1 MSLISEALELQ
12 VQRKPRSV
20 QVEAVPPFASRSWG
34 LKAIA
39 WVAGI
44 LIAVILGVWQ
54 GESLWNFVQK
64 TTGFQGTWMNPI
76 PAVKKTE
83 AVRPANPPDKQE
95 VTPSPPLAVGSK
107 SLADKTANAVSV
119 RSDVTPAAMPA
130 PVLVALQTSDMDEG
144 AEAEKRRHRRELAVR
159 NLDIQGVRMQGSDS
173 RALIHGVPVGLG
185 EAVGTEGIKLKAIEA
200 SRLIFED
207 STGAEFYKSY

>member
-1 MSLISEALELQ
+1 MSLITEALELQ
-12 VQRKPRSV
+12 TRKKPRAI
-20 QVEAVPPFASRSWG
+20 QAVDLPPFSRRPWI
-34 LKAIA
+34 LKAVA
-39 WVAGI
+39 W
-44 LIAVILGVWQ
+44 ILGIGVAVVLGFWQ

-64 TTGFQGTWMNPI
+64 TTGFQGDWMNSS
-76 PAVKKTE
+76 PAVKKTD
-83 AVRPANPPDKQE
+83 AVRSVNPPNKQE
-95 VTPSPPLAVGSK
+95 VTTPPPLTVGSK
-107 SLADKTANAVSV
+107 SLGDKTANAVSV
-119 RSDVTPAAMPA
+119 RSDVTPAAVPA

-144 AEAEKRRHRRELAVR
+144 AEAEKRRYRRELAVR

>member
-1 MSLISEALELQ
+1 VSLITEALELQ
-12 VQRKPRSV
+12 TRKKPRAI
-20 QVEAVPPFASRSWG
+20 QAVDLPPFSRRPWI
-34 LKAIA
+34 LKAVA
-39 WVAGI
+39 WILGIGVA
-44 LIAVILGVWQ
+44 VVLGVWQ

-76 PAVKKTE
+76 PTVKKTE

-95 VTPSPPLAVGSK
+95 VTTPPPLTVGSK
-107 SLADKTANAVSV
+107 SLGDKTANAVSV
-119 RSDVTPAAMPA
+119 RSDVTPAAVPA

-144 AEAEKRRHRRELAVR
+144 AEAEKRRYRRELAVR
-159 NLDIQGVRMQGSDS
+159 NLDIQGVRMQGRDS

>member
-54 GESLWNFVQK
+54 GETLWHFVQK